1 MKSVERKPSDA
12 LNSKTSTE
20 TVAKKEQKM
29 KGLFLTILVLF
40 FVLSLFGAY
49 YSYTFF
55 YKMESNHIPMLEAL
69 TVRQRATS
77 TPGGDEEETLDTQIF
92 NEVLDGA
99 VAPATWNGSDR
110 VTMLIMGLDLRDIQ
124 AGVDYGRTD
133 TMIVMSLDPVNK
145 TAGIISVP
153 RDLWVIIPGF
163 TANKINSAYTY
174 GEGYNLPGGG
184 AELAMR
190 TVEKVIGVPIDYY
203 AIVDF
208 DAFIRFIDLI
218 GGVKLDIKEPIKVD
232 PLGPKDPR
240 TLQPGVQTL
249 PGDIALA
256 YARDRYSG
264 GGDFARSE
272 RQQQVI
278 MGIFERIVS
287 FELLPVLISNAN
299 SIYGTLADGIDTNLP
314 LEDAIKLARS
324 AITVDSENI
333 RMGVIG
339 ESQIT
344 YGNSPDNLS
353 ILIPQPD
360 KIRTLR
366 DEIFAIESPYKPMTE
381 GGIDEK
387 MVAEQASVHLVDA
400 TANPDGFARTVE
412 NLKSLG
418 MNVTATSSNDYAL
431 NNSSITDF
439 SGNPYTST
447 YLVNLFG
454 VNAQRIYFDYQPD
467 NGIDVQLV
475 IGMDWNSINPFQ

>member
-1 MKSVERKPSDA
+1 MKSLDKKTIERNNKVNDP
-12 LNSKTSTE
+12 T
-20 TVAKKEQKM
+20 KM
-29 KGLFLTILVLF
+29 KRFFVIILFVC

-49 YSYTFF
+49 YSYSFF

-69 TVRQRATS
+69 TVRQKATS
-77 TPGGDEEETLDTQIF
+77 TPGGDEEPSDTDTQIF

-110 VTMLIMGLDLRDIQ
+110 VTMLIMGLDLRDIV

-184 AELAMR
+184 AQLAME
-190 TVEKVIGVPIDYY
+190 TVEKVIGIPIDYY

-208 DAFIRFIDLI
+208 DAFIKFIDLI
-218 GGVKLDIKEPIKVD
+218 GGVKIDIKEPIKVD
-232 PLGPKDPR
+232 PIGPKDPR
-240 TLQPGVQTL
+240 TLQAGVQTL

-278 MGIFERIVS
+278 MGIFERVVS
-287 FELLPVLISNAN
+287 FEMLPMLISNAN
-299 SIYGTLADGIDTNLP
+299 TINGTLADGIDTNLP

-324 AITVDSENI
+324 AITVDKENI

-344 YGNSPDNLS
+344 YGRSPDDLS
-353 ILIPQPD
+353 ILLPQPD
-360 KIRTLR
+360 KIRALR

-381 GGIDEK
+381 GSIDEK
-387 MVAEQASVHLVDA
+387 MLAEQASVHLVDA
-400 TANPDGFARTVE
+400 TGDPAQFARTVE
-412 NLKSLG
+412 NLRALG
-418 MNVTATSSNDYAL
+418 MNISATTSNDYAL

-439 SGNPYTST
+439 TGSPYTST

-454 VNAQRIYFDYQPD
+454 VNAQRISFDYQPA

-475 IGMDWNSINPFQ
+475 IGMDWANINPFE

>member
-1 MKSVERKPSDA
+1 M
-12 LNSKTSTE
+12 
-20 TVAKKEQKM
+20 
-29 KGLFLTILVLF
+29 
-40 FVLSLFGAY
+40 
-49 YSYTFF
+49 
-55 YKMESNHIPMLEAL
+55 
-69 TVRQRATS
+69 RQRATS
-77 TPGGDEEETLDTQIF
+77 TPGGDEEETPDTQIF

-264 GGDFARSE
+264 GG
-272 RQQQVI
+272 
-278 MGIFERIVS
+278 
-287 FELLPVLISNAN
+287 
-299 SIYGTLADGIDTNLP
+299 
-314 LEDAIKLARS
+314 
-324 AITVDSENI
+324 
-333 RMGVIG
+333 
-339 ESQIT
+339 
-344 YGNSPDNLS
+344 
-353 ILIPQPD
+353 
-360 KIRTLR
+360 
-366 DEIFAIESPYKPMTE
+366 
-381 GGIDEK
+381 
-387 MVAEQASVHLVDA
+387 
-400 TANPDGFARTVE
+400 GFC
-412 NLKSLG
+412 SL
-418 MNVTATSSNDYAL
+418 
-431 NNSSITDF
+431 
-439 SGNPYTST
+439 
-447 YLVNLFG
+447 
-454 VNAQRIYFDYQPD
+454 
-467 NGIDVQLV
+467 
-475 IGMDWNSINPFQ
+475 